1 MVGKQLRLLHIQII
15 ESAVVTAEFFDLIFL
30 PRKCL
35 HRAHT
40 GDALLR
46 HGIEPGSL
54 LTDLVINSAKPVFH
68 PHRQKTNDRKHT
80 QRDQRQPR
88 VDPIHACQ
96 YKHCMD
102 QRFYRKA
109 SHKSEHHPHFVH
121 IVLDS
126 RHQLTGVVPVK
137 KVHRQCLNM
146 AEQIDPHFI
155 SDLHAYAIP
164 CKFFYI
170 LQHGPRKTDPKHSHQ
185 KLHQQLHLASD
196 DDLVNNAPGD
206 LRRNHVQH
214 DRCDHTNH
222 TEQIQI
228 PVAHQIRSQ
237 FFHTF
242 SFPSPH
248 FFLTC
253 KNGYSQSLSGCFL
266 LHKIVISCFCVTK
279 SRSPYRLRQMCEITC
294 ESSGFF
300 LFALF
305 SKNP

>member
-1 MVGKQLRLLHIQII
+1 MVGKQLRLLHIQIV
-15 ESAVVTAEFFDLIFL
+15 EAAVVTAEFFDLILF

-40 GDALLR
+40 GDALLC
-46 HGIEPGSL
+46 HGIKLCSL
-54 LTDLVINSAKPVFH
+54 LTDLVINRAKPVFH

-88 VDPIHACQ
+88 IDPVHAGQ
-96 YKHCMD
+96 YKHRMD

-109 SHKSEHHPHFVH
+109 SHKSEYHPHFVH

-126 RHQLTGVVPVK
+126 RHQLTGVVLVK

-146 AEQIDPHFI
+146 TEQIDPHFI
-155 SDLHAYAIP
+155 SNLHAYAVP
-164 CKFFYI
+164 RKFFCI
-170 LQHGPRKTDPKHSHQ
+170 LQHRPRKTDPKHSHQ
-185 KLHQQLHLASD
+185 KLHQELHLPAD
-196 DDLVNNAPGD
+196 DDLVNDASGD

-222 TEQIQI
+222 AEQIQI

-237 FFHTF
+237 FFHIF
-242 SFPSPH
+242 SFPSLH

-253 KNGYSQSLSGCFL
+253 KNGYPQS
-266 LHKIVISCFCVTK
+266 
-279 SRSPYRLRQMCEITC
+279 PP
-294 ESSGFF
+294 
-300 LFALF
+300 A
-305 SKNP
+305 